1 MGYLRNMHNNFF
13 YWTFLMYKKGGGEV
27 GDREALLFGIIMM
40 SIINSMVLDA
50 IICLISMVGLITYN
64 FPKIDAFV
72 NILIC
77 GIINCMIFV
86 RKKRYHAIVYVY
98 DRLKKEERIVGVI
111 IWILCC
117 ILSTVLF
124 IIVRQHA

>member
-64 FPKIDAFV
+64 FPKTDAFV

-111 IWILCC
+111 IWILCW